1 MSSPNLVHLRPIHL
15 TTIGEL
21 GTPEMDLENVSS
33 FQLLS
38 HVLTNLVEIWYSGLL
53 RVREAGLM
61 LISEND
67 CWDEQPQV
75 AMQRLFATFL
85 VIVVICSDFCCV
97 PVCFY
102 VLLSS

>member
-1 MSSPNLVHLRPIHL
+1 MSW
-15 TTIGEL
+15 GA
-21 GTPEMDLENVSS
+21 PEMELENVWSY
-33 FQLLS
+33 QLLS
-38 HVLTNLVEIWYSGLL
+38 HVLANFVEIRYDGLL

-67 CWDEQPQV
+67 CWDEQSQV
-75 AMQRLFATFL
+75 AVQRLFATFL

-102 VLLSS
+102 VPLSS